1 MGALWLE
8 RDFLRP
14 MSRFKE
20 LLVIVWLII
29 VGWAFTYLLVVRL
42 TQIGMNEEELRFW
55 EGNNS
60 ENIEWIEE

>member
-1 MGALWLE
+1 
-8 RDFLRP
+8 